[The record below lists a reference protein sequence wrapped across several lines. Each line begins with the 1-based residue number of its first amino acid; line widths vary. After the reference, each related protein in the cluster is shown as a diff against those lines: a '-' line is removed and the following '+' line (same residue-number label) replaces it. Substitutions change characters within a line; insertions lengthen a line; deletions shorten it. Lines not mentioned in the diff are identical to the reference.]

1 MIQTKMQTLLPV
13 GKVKSSNQNIKDSGV
28 GSYAFVRRIKRH
40 IDPYTEGGIT
50 VWPRTE
56 QTVVV

>member
-28 GSYAFVRRIKRH
+28 GLRVEKRSFKGLNS
-40 IDPYTEGGIT
+40 PS
-50 VWPRTE
+50 
-56 QTVVV
+56 